1 MAVLWSVRAKTRLLW
16 VEKRMVKEK
25 VEMHKVK
32 KALIKLLNFFFLP
45 FCSPWKERKDIT
57 AYVWTWNSPG
67 QNTRM
72 GSLSLLQ
79 GIFPTQWSSQSGEP
93 RFPTLQADSLLA
105 EPQGKPNNT
114 RMGSLSLLQ
123 QIFLTKESNRAIL
136 HCSWILYQLS
146 YQGSCRGGPNM
157 LKWWKGPL
165 KKENWG

>member
-146 YQGSCRGGPNM
+146 YQGRCRGGPNM